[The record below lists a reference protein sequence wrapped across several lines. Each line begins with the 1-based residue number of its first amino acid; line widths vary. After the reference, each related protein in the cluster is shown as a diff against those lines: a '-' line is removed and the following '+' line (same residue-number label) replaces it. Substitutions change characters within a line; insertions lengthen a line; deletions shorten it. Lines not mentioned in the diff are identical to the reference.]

1 MKKRRLFDRDVTG
14 SYGWD
19 FGVEYSLSVWGLNPS
34 SEKMREK
41 EGRERR
47 GTYDCFFQTVS

>member
-1 MKKRRLFDRDVTG
+1 LKKRRLFDRDVTG

-34 SEKMREK
+34 SEKEYQYQELKGKGWLGGILGK
-41 EGRERR
+41 E
-47 GTYDCFFQTVS
+47 